1 MANFR
6 DLLTN
11 IYGAVGLPHAG
22 SWLTPD
28 FGVTERAGAARG
40 IAENPGTGGV
50 GLANLIAGR
59 SNPGTPAGT
68 NYSSNPTMQSIP
80 NVLGLADANLGGGG
94 SGGSGGNLG
103 STDLG
108 TDLANTEND
117 ARVRMIRELFD
128 QGKQQVAG
136 YRSNIENRFNDI
148 LKAVGA
154 FRDRATT
161 LRDNAGQ
168 EITNTAASTLGS
180 NAKTAQQLAG
190 SANAQGRNLGL
201 SSRVQL
207 GQKLLGNLQ
216 STQGNVLAKKGENVA
231 SNNALFQ
238 ERNDQA
244 QTQEDSARTNRN
256 AGLEAADLY
265 DRQNLA
271 NFGSNYEGAQ
281 LNFAGLLNNILGKQE
296 ALNSMKTP
304 DAGGLTAYSPNF
316 SGIVNTINGV
326 LSSVPS
332 GSGGV
337 STDAANLANP
347 QTYADYLKRFKGLY
361 TG

>member
-1 MANFR
+1 MADFR
-6 DLLTN
+6 DLLTT

-28 FGVTERAGAARG
+28 FGVTERAGASRG
-40 IAENPGTGGV
+40 IQENPGTGGV
-50 GLANLIAGR
+50 GLANLIAGK
-59 SNPGTPAGT
+59 SNPGTPAAT

-80 NVLGLADANLGGGG
+80 NVLGLADSNLGGGTG
-94 SGGSGGNLG
+94 NGSGGNL
-103 STDLG
+103 TDLG
-108 TDLANTEND
+108 QQLAESETD
-117 ARVRMIRELFD
+117 RRIRMVRELFD

-136 YRSNIENRFNDI
+136 YRQNIENRFNDI
-148 LKAVGA
+148 AKAIAA
-154 FRDRATT
+154 FRDRSTT

-190 SANAQGRNLGL
+190 TANAQGRNLGL

-216 STQGNVLAKKGENVA
+216 STQGNVLAKKGENIA

-238 ERNDQA
+238 ERQDTANS
-244 QTQEDSARTNRN
+244 QESDARTNRD
-256 AGLEAADLY
+256 AGLQNADLY

-281 LNFAGLLNNILGKQE
+281 TNFASLLNNILGKAE
-296 ALNSMKTP
+296 ALNAIKPLDSS
-304 DAGGLTAYSPNF
+304 GLTAYSPNF

-326 LSSVPS
+326 LSSVPN
-332 GSGGV
+332 GTGGV